1 MFVFSNEAIMNV
13 VFPPKP
19 ANEFLGS
26 SITFQAI
33 VDGRSRRCLVT
44 EEALIDHFG
53 ASSFEPASL
62 QQAFDS
68 NRGAIEAIAEDR
80 LRTGATGD
88 VLLRTQDFSD

>member
-1 MFVFSNEAIMNV
+1 MLVFRHEAIMNI

-19 ANEFLGS
+19 ANEFFGTT
-26 SITFQAI
+26 ITFQAI

-44 EEALIDHFG
+44 EEALVDHFG
-53 ASSFEPASL
+53 ASEYEPSTL

-68 NRGAIEAIAEDR
+68 NRGTIEAIAADR